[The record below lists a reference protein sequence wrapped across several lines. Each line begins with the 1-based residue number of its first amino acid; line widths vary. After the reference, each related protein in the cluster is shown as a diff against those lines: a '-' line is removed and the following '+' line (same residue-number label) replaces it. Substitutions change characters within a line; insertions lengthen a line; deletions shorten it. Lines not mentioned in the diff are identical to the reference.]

1 MSTAATSASRADAHA
16 PRSRP
21 SGPHDRFEEVLS
33 RARRSEGRRAP
44 PAGVRPAP
52 RPARMPARA
61 APGESGEPGR
71 DARPVAPGV
80 ALAGPERAPPPGIL
94 ELQAA
99 VRAAPPA
106 IAAALREAQPQLA
119 LHFGSALSIDLRAG
133 AQGLELSLRPSATL
147 ERAAR
152 AELPGLV
159 EALRAHGLRVARAEI
174 RPGPGKQGPPERV
187 DGSRRVR

>member
-1 MSTAATSASRADAHA
+1 MEPA
-16 PRSRP
+16 PA
-21 SGPHDRFEEVLS
+21 SGPS
-33 RARRSEGRRAP
+33 A
-44 PAGVRPAP
+44 
-52 RPARMPARA
+52 
-61 APGESGEPGR
+61 
-71 DARPVAPGV
+71 VAV
-80 ALAGPERAPPPGIL
+80 QQLAPPPGIL

-106 IAAALREAQPQLA
+106 ITAALREARPQLA

-133 AQGLELSLRPSATL
+133 AQGLELSLRPSAAL

-159 EALRAHGLRVARAEI
+159 EALRAHGLRVTRAEV
-174 RPGPGKQGPPERV
+174 RPGPGKQGPRERV